1 MAKKRKPRILIL
13 GLPYF
18 GRMLEGL
25 LAKRGWEASFAEHP
39 GRALRG
45 WARLIPKVQRA
56 DVIYLIGSRIERN
69 SPQDILMRVRRKPV
83 VIHWVGTDVQIALDE
98 AKAGR
103 VSRRIAERA
112 IHWCDAPWLVD
123 ELATIGVVSEEV
135 ALPVPGLPAEPPPL
149 PERFCALLY
158 CPVDAYDR
166 EVFDLDT
173 LLRHPVEFPDIEFVL
188 IPSPAE
194 TLPGPLPSN
203 LDCRGWVDDI
213 DTLYREISLYV
224 RLTSHDGVSF
234 MVLECLARGRHVI
247 WPFPMPGVTQA
258 SGFEA
263 VAAVVRELAAKHTAG
278 TLSLNE
284 EGRAHVMAH
293 YDAER
298 LTRELSARLR
308 AVLRPG

>member
-25 LAKRGWEASFAEHP
+25 LVKRRWEASFAEHP
-39 GRALRG
+39 GRDILG
-45 WARLIPKVQRA
+45 WARLVPKVLRA
-56 DVIYLIGSRIERN
+56 DVIYFIGSRIERN
-69 SPQDILMRVRRKPV
+69 SPQDLLMRVRRKPV

-98 AKAGR
+98 AKTGR
-103 VSRRIAERA
+103 VSRRIVDRA
-112 IHWCDAPWLVD
+112 IHWADAPWLVD
-123 ELATIGVVSEEV
+123 ELATIGVTSDEV
-135 ALPVPGLPAEPPPL
+135 ALPVPGLPSGTPPL
-149 PERFCALLY
+149 PERFRVLLY
-158 CPVDAYDR
+158 CPVDAFDR

-173 LLRHPVEFPDIEFVL
+173 LLRLPLEFPEISFVL

-194 TLPGPLPSN
+194 TLPGPLPPN
-203 LDCRGWVDDI
+203 LDCRGWVEDI
-213 DTLYREISLYV
+213 DTLYKDISLYV

-234 MVLECLARGRHVI
+234 MVLECLARGRQVI
-247 WPFPMPGVTQA
+247 WPFALPGVIQV

-263 VAAVVRELAAKHTAG
+263 VAAVVRDLAAKHAAG
-278 TLSLNE
+278 TLGPNHV
-284 EGRAHVMAH
+284 GREYVMAH

-308 AVLRPG
+308 DELSR